1 MVKTSVGVKRQRNS
15 HDASFTNSTTLDF
28 AYCQPTMC
36 QLMLSQS
43 TVNVNAKQFLRLAP
57 MPLPTLGDVR
67 VYNKAVF
74 VPIADVNP
82 NFDATLS
89 DIAVRRYD
97 GVISAGNKDISWTLS
112 GLTRFLLGRCEFS
125 FYLKTDSTGQMDLVK
140 VNSAETYIK
149 DINTNFKMHLDIS
162 KQRYGIQDSIS
173 LNGADYVIFG
183 VPGTSNDLIVAFR
196 FSNEVKA
203 FRKVLI
209 GLGYQLNFDSYLP
222 VSITRLLAWYK
233 AYYDTFNPARLY
245 SFQNT
250 FAYQFI
256 QNIIAKP
263 MQFDNGTFFDDA
275 IKSNTGYFVQFLDSL
290 LSCFTTDAQNFV
302 SLHMADTATVSPGV
316 PTYDSEPS
324 DGSMLAP
331 IIQPLREQPV
341 LNVGSAYSIKQ
352 SINKVQLDIL
362 RHLTHYVNKDSTIGQ
377 RIKKWLDVHY
387 GSDVVFSLYNDTR
400 NVSEFEF
407 QAQISDVMSLADTAS
422 SDGQGE
428 YLGSYAGKGTGD
440 GQGQFSF
447 TAPCNGYLF
456 VITYLK
462 PITRYYQGVDPTIFA
477 IDRYRFPQTEFD
489 AVGWELT
496 PKVAIYGDN
505 DVSIPSGL
513 GSAGEK
519 EFDQSFGYIPRYSG
533 FKTSKNIVNGDM
545 SRRGVADSYSP
556 FYLDRQII
564 RRGLFTEPVSDV
576 PGRLSFKFYDNQVPT
591 ASENWRYTAR
601 YPYLSNY
608 NRIFYNSGNVF
619 DGTEIVDDN
628 FILYTKFDVK
638 YINFLKPLMVSFD
651 TICENDDNTVS
662 VEHS

>member
-1 MVKTSVGVKRQRNS
+1 MVKTSVGVKRQKNS

-36 QLMLSQS
+36 QLMLSKS

-67 VYNKAVF
+67 VYNKVVF

-82 NFDATLS
+82 IFDNVLS
-89 DIAVRRYD
+89 DIAVRRSD
-97 GVISAGNKDISWTLS
+97 GFITAGLKDISWSLS
-112 GLTRFLLGRCEFS
+112 GLTRFLLGFCEFS
-125 FYLKTDSTGQMDLVK
+125 FYLKTDSVGKLELVGS
-140 VNSAETYIK
+140 VQSSYIS
-149 DINTNFKMHLDIS
+149 DINTNYKMHLDS
-162 KQRYGIQDSIS
+162 AKQRYTSEDAVTVD
-173 LNGADYVIFG
+173 GADYVIYG
-183 VPGTSNDLIVAFR
+183 VPGTSNDLIVTFR
-196 FSNEVKA
+196 FSNEIKA
-203 FRKVLI
+203 FRKILI

-233 AYYDTFNPARLY
+233 AYYDAFNPARLH
-245 SFQNT
+245 SFQST
-250 FAYQFI
+250 YAYQFI
-256 QNIIAKP
+256 QNIISNSSRFENP
-263 MQFDNGTFFDDA
+263 SFFDDE
-275 IKSNTGYFVQFLDSL
+275 IVKNTGFFVEFLKTL
-290 LSCFTTDAQNFV
+290 LNCFTTDAQNFV
-302 SLHMADTATVSPGV
+302 SLHMADTATVTPGV
-316 PTYDSEPS
+316 PSYDSAAS
-324 DGSMLAP
+324 DGAELAP
-331 IIQPLREQPV
+331 ILDPVRQQPV
-341 LNVGSAYSIKQ
+341 INVGASYANKQ

-362 RHLTHYVNKDSTIGQ
+362 RHLTHYVNKDSAIGQ

-387 GSDVVFSLYNDTR
+387 GSEIVFSLYNDTR

-407 QAQISDVMSLADTAS
+407 QAQISDVMSFADTVS
-422 SDGQGE
+422 TDGQGE

-477 IDRYRFPQTEFD
+477 IDRYKFPQTEFD

-505 DVSIPSGL
+505 DICIPSGT
-513 GSAGEK
+513 GSSGTK

-564 RRGLFTEPVSDV
+564 RRGLFVTKDTQ
-576 PGRLSFKFYDNQVPT
+576 PGVYKFKLYDNAVPT

-638 YINFLKPLMVSFD
+638 YINTLKPLMVSFD
-651 TICENDDNTVS
+651 TICENDDNS
-662 VEHS
+662 IQVEHS

>member
-1 MVKTSVGVKRQRNS
+1 MVKTSVGVKRQKNS

-36 QLMLSQS
+36 QLMLSKS

-74 VPIADVNP
+74 VPISDVNP
-82 NFDATLS
+82 NFDLVLS
-89 DIAVRRYD
+89 EISVRRYD
-97 GVISAGNKDISWTLS
+97 GTISAGNKDVCWTLS
-112 GLTRFLLGRCEFS
+112 GLTRFLLGRCQYS
-125 FYLKTDSTGQMDLVK
+125 FYIKNDETKDADLVNGADSSSIESINK
-140 VNSAETYIK
+140 TY
-149 DINTNFKMHLDIS
+149 KMHLDSS
-162 KQRYGIQDSIS
+162 KQLFGSTDFVGID
-173 LNGADYVIFG
+173 GADYIIFG
-183 VPGTSNDLIVAFR
+183 LPNVNPNLLVAFR

-203 FRKVLI
+203 LRKVLI

-233 AYYDTFNPARLY
+233 AYYDTFNPARMY

-256 QNIIAKP
+256 QNIIANP
-263 MQFDNGTFFDDA
+263 SQFEDGSFFDTA
-275 IKSNTGYFVQFLDSL
+275 IVNNTGYFVFFLDSL

-331 IIQPLREQPV
+331 IIQPLRDQPV
-341 LNVGSAYSIKQ
+341 INVGSAYSTKQ

-362 RHLTHYVNKDSTIGQ
+362 RHLTHYINKDSAIGQ
-377 RIKKWLDVHY
+377 RIKKWLEVHY
-387 GSDVVFSLYNDTR
+387 GNDVVFSLYNDTR

-407 QAQISDVMSLADTAS
+407 QAQISDVMSFADTAAA
-422 SDGQGE
+422 DGKGE

-489 AVGWELT
+489 AIGWELT
-496 PKVAIYGDN
+496 PNVAIYGDN
-505 DVSIPSGL
+505 DISVPDGPQ
-513 GSAGEK
+513 GVGDK
-519 EFDQSFGYIPRYSG
+519 EFDGSFGYIPRYSG

-545 SRRGVADSYSP
+545 SRRGVLDSYSP

-564 RRGLFTEPVSDV
+564 RHGLVATKNSSLPTRFSI
-576 PGRLSFKFYDNQVPT
+576 KFYDNLVPT

-608 NRIFYNSGNVF
+608 NRIFYNSGDVF

-628 FILYTKFDVK
+628 FVLYTRFDVK
-638 YINFLKPLMVSFD
+638 YINTLKPLMVSFD
-651 TICENDDNTVS
+651 TICENDDNS
-662 VEHS
+662 IAVEHS

>member
-36 QLMLSQS
+36 QLMLSKS
-43 TVNVNAKQFLRLAP
+43 TVIVNAKQFLRLAP

-82 NFDATLS
+82 NFDVSLS
-89 DIAVRRYD
+89 SIAVRRYD
-97 GVISAGNKDISWTLS
+97 GTISVGDKDVCWTLS
-112 GLTRFLLGRCEFS
+112 GLTRFLLGRSLFS
-125 FYLKTDSTGQMDLVK
+125 FYSKSDGSANMDLIVGD
-140 VNSAETYIK
+140 VSSTIANINSNY
-149 DINTNFKMHLDIS
+149 KMSLRIS
-162 KQRYGIQDSIS
+162 NVRSSVSDAIS
-173 LNGADYVIFG
+173 VSGADYVIYG
-183 VPGTSNDLIVAFR
+183 VPGVNKDLVIAFR
-196 FSNEVKA
+196 FTNEVKA
-203 FRKVLI
+203 FRKVLL

-233 AYYDTFNPARLY
+233 AYYDTFNPARIS

-250 FAYQFI
+250 FAYQII
-256 QNIIAKP
+256 QNIIANP
-263 MQFDNGTFFDDA
+263 
-275 IKSNTGYFVQFLDSL
+275 VQFVDGTVFDSALVNDSGYIVSFLESL

-302 SLHMADTATVSPGV
+302 SLHMSDTGTVSPGV
-316 PTYDSEPS
+316 PAYDSEPS
-324 DGSMLAP
+324 TGSRLAP
-331 IIQPLREQPV
+331 ILQANRDQPTLD
-341 LNVGSAYSIKQ
+341 VGSALGTRQ

-362 RHLTHYVNKDSTIGQ
+362 RHLTHYVNKDSAIGQ

-387 GSDVVFSLYNDTR
+387 DNDVVFSLYNDTR

-407 QAQISDVMSLADTAS
+407 QAQISDVMSFADTAAA
-422 SDGQGE
+422 DGRGE

-496 PKVAIYGDN
+496 PNIAIYGDN
-505 DVSIPSGL
+505 DISIPSDK
-513 GSAGEK
+513 GSAGFK

-533 FKTSKNIVNGDM
+533 FKTSKNIVNGDL
-545 SRRGVADSYSP
+545 SRRGVFDSYSP

-564 RRGLFTEPVSDV
+564 RHGLVATPDSNVRGRFNFKLYNNSV
-576 PGRLSFKFYDNQVPT
+576 PS

-608 NRIFYNSGNVF
+608 NRIFYNSGDVY

-628 FILYTKFDVK
+628 FILYTRFDVK
-638 YINFLKPLMVSFD
+638 YINTLKPLMVSFD
-651 TICENDDNTVS
+651 TICENDDNNVS

>member
-36 QLMLSQS
+36 QLMLSKS
-43 TVNVNAKQFLRLAP
+43 TVNVNVKQFLRLAP

-82 NFDATLS
+82 NFDVSLS
-89 DIAVRRYD
+89 DVAVRRYD
-97 GVISAGNKDISWTLS
+97 GTISVGDKDVNWTLS
-112 GLTRFLLGRCEFS
+112 GLTRFLLGRCEYS
-125 FYLKTDSTGQMDLVK
+125 FYLKNDESGDMDLVG
-140 VNSAETYIK
+140 SAALNYIS
-149 DINTNFKMHLDIS
+149 DINTNYKMHLDS
-162 KQRYGIQDSIS
+162 AKQLYTTSDAVTVD
-173 LNGADYVIFG
+173 GADYVIFG
-183 VPGTSNDLIVAFR
+183 VPGTSNDLVVTFR

-233 AYYDTFNPARLY
+233 AYFDTFNPARLQSY
-245 SFQNT
+245 QNT
-250 FAYQFI
+250 FAYQFT
-256 QNIIAKP
+256 QNLIANP
-263 MQFDNGTFFDDA
+263 VQFADGSFFDAA
-275 IKSNTGYFVQFLDSL
+275 IASNTGYFVFFLESL

-302 SLHMADTATVSPGV
+302 SLHMADTATVTPGV
-316 PTYDSEPS
+316 PTYDSAPS
-324 DGSMLAP
+324 DGSQLAP
-331 IIQPLREQPV
+331 ILQPVREQPV
-341 LNVGSAYSIKQ
+341 LNVGAAYSDKQ

-362 RHLTHYVNKDSTIGQ
+362 RHLTHYVNKDSAIGQ

-407 QAQISDVMSLADTAS
+407 QAQISDVMSFADTAG
-422 SDGQGE
+422 SDGHGE

-456 VITYLK
+456 VMTYLK

-505 DVSIPSGL
+505 DVSVPSGK
-513 GSAGEK
+513 GSSGAK

-545 SRRGVADSYSP
+545 SRRGVSDSYSP

-564 RRGLFTEPVSDV
+564 RRGLFATKDTSV
-576 PGRLSFKFYDNQVPT
+576 PGRFKFKFYDNVVPT

-628 FILYTKFDVK
+628 FVLYTKFDVK
-638 YINFLKPLMVSFD
+638 YINTLKPLMVSFD
-651 TICENDDNTVS
+651 TICENDDNNVS

>member
-1 MVKTSVGVKRQRNS
+1 MVKTNVGVKRQKNS

-36 QLMLSQS
+36 QLMLSKS

-82 NFDATLS
+82 NFDVSLS
-89 DIAVRRYD
+89 DIPVRRYD
-97 GVISAGNKDISWTLS
+97 GMIAVGDKDVNWTLS
-112 GLTRFLLGRCEFS
+112 GLTRFLLGRCEYS
-125 FYLKTDSTGQMDLVK
+125 FYTKSDVSGNMDLV
-140 VNSAETYIK
+140 VSAATNYVS
-149 DINTNFKMHLDIS
+149 DINTKYKMHLDS
-162 KQRYGIQDSIS
+162 AKQRYTLSDAVSV
-173 LNGADYVIFG
+173 NGADYVIYG
-183 VPGTSNDLIVAFR
+183 VPGTNNDLIVTFR

-233 AYYDTFNPARLY
+233 AYFDTFNPARLS
-245 SFQNT
+245 SFQYT

-256 QNIIAKP
+256 QNITIKP
-263 MQFDNGTFFDDA
+263 QQFQDGSFFDKA
-275 IKSNTGYFVQFLDSL
+275 IANDSGYFVSFLDSL
-290 LSCFTTDAQNFV
+290 LACFTTDSQNFV
-302 SLHMADTATVSPGV
+302 SLHMADTATVTPGV
-316 PTYDSEPS
+316 PSYDSSPS
-324 DGSMLAP
+324 DGAELAP
-331 IIQPLREQPV
+331 IIDPVLRQPV
-341 LNVGSAYSIKQ
+341 ITVGADHIEKQ
-352 SINKVQLDIL
+352 SINKVQMDIL
-362 RHLTHYVNKDSTIGQ
+362 RHLTHYVNKDSAIGQ
-377 RIKKWLDVHY
+377 RIKKWLEAHY
-387 GSDVVFSLYNDTR
+387 DSDVVFSLYNDTR

-407 QAQISDVMSLADTAS
+407 QAQISDVMSFADTAS
-422 SDGQGE
+422 PDGQGE

-477 IDRYRFPQTEFD
+477 IDRFRFPQTEFD

-505 DVSIPSGL
+505 DVCIPAGI
-513 GSAGEK
+513 GSTGTK

-545 SRRGVADSYSP
+545 SRRGVFDSYSP

-564 RRGLFTEPVSDV
+564 RRGLSAIPDSSV
-576 PGRLSFKFYDNQVPT
+576 PGRFKFKLYDNAIPT

-608 NRIFYNSGNVF
+608 NRIFYNSGNVY

-638 YINFLKPLMVSFD
+638 YINTLKPLMVSFD
-651 TICENDDNTVS
+651 TICENDDNNVS

>member
-1 MVKTSVGVKRQRNS
+1 MVKTSVGVKRQKNS

-36 QLMLSQS
+36 QLMLAKS

-67 VYNKAVF
+67 VYNKVVF

-82 NFDATLS
+82 NFDVALS
-89 DIAVRRYD
+89 DIPVRRYD
-97 GVISAGNKDISWTLS
+97 GLIAVGDKDVTWTLS

-125 FYLKTDSTGQMDLVK
+125 FYTKADLSGHMDLDLSDSSDIV
-140 VNSAETYIK
+140 A
-149 DINTNFKMHLDIS
+149 DINTKYKMHLDS
-162 KQRYGIQDSIS
+162 NKQRNTLEDAVSVT
-173 LNGADYVIFG
+173 GADYVIYG
-183 VPGTSNDLIVAFR
+183 VPGVNTDLVVAFR

-233 AYYDTFNPARLY
+233 AYFDLFNPARTT
-245 SFQNT
+245 SFQYT

-263 MQFDNGTFFDDA
+263 QQFQDGGFFDKA
-275 IKSNTGYFVQFLDSL
+275 ITDNFGYFVSFLDSL
-290 LSCFTTDAQNFV
+290 LACFTTDSQNFV
-302 SLHMADTATVSPGV
+302 SLHMADTATVTPGV
-316 PTYDSEPS
+316 PSYQSES
-324 DGSMLAP
+324 DGTVTPAQIVDPSNK
-331 IIQPLREQPV
+331 QPQIR
-341 LNVGSAYSIKQ
+341 VGSSIGSLH

-362 RHLTHYVNKDSTIGQ
+362 RHLTHYVNKDSAIGQ
-377 RIKKWLDVHY
+377 RIKTWLEVHY

-400 NVSEFEF
+400 NISEFEF
-407 QAQISDVMSLADTAS
+407 QANITDIMSFADTVQG
-422 SDGQGE
+422 DGIGE

-477 IDRYRFPQTEFD
+477 IDRYKYPQTEFD

-505 DVSIPSGL
+505 DVSMPSGQ
-513 GSAGEK
+513 GSEGTK

-545 SRRGVADSYSP
+545 SRRGVSDSYSP

-564 RRGLFTEPVSDV
+564 RRGLFVTPVPDV
-576 PGRLSFKFYDNQVPT
+576 SGRFRFKLYDNEVPT

-638 YINFLKPLMVSFD
+638 YINTLKPLMVSFD
-651 TICENDDNTVS
+651 TICETDDNSITL
-662 VEHS
+662 EHS